1 VTGRTA
7 DPDWDLVRR
16 AQRGDRYAFERL
28 VDRHQNR
35 MYTLAAR
42 VLGSRDEAAD
52 AVQEA
57 FLRAWRRLDG
67 FRGDALFATWLYRI
81 CVNAAHDQR
90 ERRGP
95 AELLEPE
102 ETAPERRDRFVEHEL
117 AGELQEALAGLD
129 EPFRVV
135 VVLYDVLGCS
145 YAEIAEITGTAEGTV
160 KSRLFR
166 ARTELARRLGTERG
180 RAESNT

>member
-1 VTGRTA
+1 MTGRTA

-90 ERRGP
+90 ERRGR

-102 ETAPERRDRFVEHEL
+102 ETAPERRDRFAEHEL
-117 AGELQEALAGLD
+117 AGELQQALADLD

-135 VVLYDVLGCS
+135 AVLYDVLGCS